1 MPRRTLISKHIA
13 TIRINK
19 VFLIV
24 VIIIFMRKNNIE
36 TRKIDTFGTK
46 TFFLSRG
53 QRMNYYHRIVGGRVH
68 VTNETR
74 NKTNEGET
82 KYSMATMTV
91 NSRPDVV

>member
-1 MPRRTLISKHIA
+1 M
-13 TIRINK
+13 
-19 VFLIV
+19 FLIV
-24 VIIIFMRKNNIE
+24 VIIIFIRKNNIE

-46 TFFLSRG
+46 MFFLSRG
-53 QRMNYYHRIVGGRVH
+53 RQVNYDHRIVGGRAH

-91 NSRPDVV
+91 NTRPDVV